1 MVENS
6 IFRPKMAYFKWG
18 HVGLKFLAGG
28 ISDVGAESSKNGKF
42 WSSWKW
48 TKFKSSEYKNDHSS
62 KNDKIGHFR
71 IFPVETPT
79 S

>member
-6 IFRPKMAYFKWG
+6 FFRPKRAHFKWG
-18 HVGLKFLAGG
+18 QFGLKFPAGG
-28 ISDVGAESSKNGKF
+28 ISDDGSESSKNGKF
-42 WSSWKW
+42 WSPWKW
-48 TKFKSSEYKNDHSS
+48 TKFKISEFKNDHSS